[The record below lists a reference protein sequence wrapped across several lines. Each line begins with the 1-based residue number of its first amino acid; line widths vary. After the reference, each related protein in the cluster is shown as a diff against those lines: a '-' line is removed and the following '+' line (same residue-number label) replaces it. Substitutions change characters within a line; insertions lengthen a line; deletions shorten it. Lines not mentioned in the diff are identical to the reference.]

1 MELFLIAFVYIE
13 GEICDR
19 NRQIGVPLTMIS
31 GYGTNRDTP
40 ITA

>member
-1 MELFLIAFVYIE
+1 MELFLTAFVYIE

-19 NRQIGVPLTMIS
+19 NCQIGVPLMIF
-31 GYGTNRDTP
+31 GFGTTRETP